1 MACFP
6 RFTRKSLFC
15 HQTSFRKVLIHVV
28 VRVYGPG
35 FQLSFFGLT
44 AVWHFKKS
52 LNLQFL
58 FILIKGNNAVM
69 GFVLCQLS

>member
-1 MACFP
+1 MAYFP
-6 RFTRKSLFC
+6 RFTHKSLFC
-15 HQTSFRKVLIHVV
+15 HQTSFRKVLIKV
-28 VRVYGPG
+28 VRVYSPG

-52 LNLQFL
+52 LNLQIL
-58 FILIKGNNAVM
+58 FTLIKGNNAVM